1 MVLFA
6 ACQKP
11 NNELVPQVQQQAKT
25 TEIQTK
31 AQNSIENGITSRDGR
46 LVFADA
52 ETFHNMLTT
61 ISKMSAEETQTFE
74 EKFAGYTSWRKYNH
88 DNIKNEEVEQLSY
101 SKDKE
106 EPSLPSFYTTLI
118 NTNREYQIG
127 NTISYLE
134 EGKVYF
140 IPQEQEDKYRKNGKF
155 NASDLKD
162 IPTSVVKTKIYP
174 AGNADENAENR
185 IQDAKYQYQY
195 NYGGHTYK
203 QVFEL
208 ASTSIPY
215 AGGQNRA
222 YLYINQKLEYW
233 WQRSFGRSQWVA
245 AGEVRNTKI
254 VDMQG
259 FAYYIGGSGTS
270 VWYFSNPFNSTL
282 NNLTFNTTHMLR
294 GEVGNGLNI
303 DNFKFQLRVS
313 DMSITVPSHG
323 QCDTGCP
330 NPYLRLIPANWIN

>member
-61 ISKMSAEETQTFE
+61 ISKMSTEETQAFE

-185 IQDAKYQYQY
+185 IFISKYQYQY
-195 NYGGHTYK
+195 NYGGHTFK
-203 QVFEL
+203 QVLEI
-208 ASTSIPY
+208 ATTAIPTSP
-215 AGGQNRA
+215 NWTTTN
-222 YLYINQKLEYW
+222 LYFIQKLEYW
-233 WQRSFGRSQWVA
+233 YSSWTRKEWRR
-245 AGEVRNTKI
+245 AGEVRTNVYTNL
-254 VDMQG
+254 QG
-259 FAYYIGGSGTS
+259 YAEYPGAVYQSFYGNSLTQTQNFDGSPILASSFG
-270 VWYFSNPFNSTL
+270 VLVNPDAWKF
-282 NNLTFNTTHMLR
+282 NLTANMEIF
-294 GEVGNGLNI
+294 
-303 DNFKFQLRVS
+303 
-313 DMSITVPSHG
+313 VPSHG
-323 QCDTGCP
+323 QCSSVPPSFCS
-330 NPYLRLIPANWIN
+330 NPHLDIFGATWQY